1 MYVFTLSFFC
11 NIQCTIKPVLHTK
24 MFVFQCMYLVC
35 ISMSLFSVCF
45 QMCIQSVFQNV
56 CESAVTA
63 GQSIHAQVTKT
74 SSDDAGNDGDDEYF
88 EDDDD
93 RRWCLCVSVVLMKRS
108 AESKWQVDRSIH
120 AQVTQMSILVSA
132 DRSCNSSRHISR
144 YISPTAH
151 SKSHCGKC
159 KKKTLK
165 ITKITI
171 FIDLNWCRKTW
182 FFKMDWWV

>member
-1 MYVFTLSFFC
+1 M
-11 NIQCTIKPVLHTK
+11 
-24 MFVFQCMYLVC
+24 
-35 ISMSLFSVCF
+35 
-45 QMCIQSVFQNV
+45 

-63 GQSIHAQVTKT
+63 GQSIHAQVTKR
-74 SSDDAGNDGDDEYF
+74 SSDDAGDGDDGNDGDDEYF

-108 AESKWQVDRSIH
+108 AESKWQLDRSIH

-132 DRSCNSSRHISR
+132 DRSCNSSRHILR

-151 SKSHCGKC
+151 SKSLCGKC

-165 ITKITI
+165 ITIKDNHFHWPELMQKNVI
-171 FIDLNWCRKTW
+171 F
-182 FFKMDWWV
+182 

>member
-1 MYVFTLSFFC
+1 M
-11 NIQCTIKPVLHTK
+11 
-24 MFVFQCMYLVC
+24 
-35 ISMSLFSVCF
+35 
-45 QMCIQSVFQNV
+45 

-120 AQVTQMSILVSA
+120 AQVTQMSILVSS
-132 DRSCNSSRHISR
+132 DRSCNSSRHILR

-182 FFKMDWWV
+182 FFKMDWWVSSNLIWGQFSIHHLIWNRCNRKVVKENTLQQSVSVILLAPALSLNIADFLT